1 MANRAALVLAG
12 GKARRFQSGAD
23 NWEDKAVALLEGKP
37 LLVHVIQGVNSVVD
51 EVLVCVNDPERG
63 YRYRRIL
70 EAYGIPN
77 AKIVVDSVEVPMKG
91 PNLAIMSGLKATQAD
106 QCVTVPCD
114 MPYLNPKVAA
124 YLLDQ
129 ATDAEVTVPMW
140 PNGNLE
146 TLLMALQ
153 RVPTLEITQ
162 TLLTL
167 KRPRADDIPRA
178 ASKTHLIS
186 PLKEIRNLDPQL
198 QSFININ
205 SKKELKTLPTRSI
218 QGPATQDIQ
227 LTPGTPA
234 SDDLKRLRYAAQ
246 MMEECNFG
254 VAKELFGACAADFEG
269 RGRFFWAG
277 VAEEQRGEALS
288 KMQIEGKN
296 LKVEAAF
303 FAASKI
309 YRQEAKL
316 YSDCGVSHLE
326 GRALADKVWCDTWT
340 QGKTGQIR
348 RWTHKS
354 EN

>member
-1 MANRAALVLAG
+1 MVSRAALVLAG

-37 LLVHVIQGVNSVVD
+37 LLVHVIEGVNSVAD

-70 EAYGIPN
+70 DAYGYPHT
-77 AKIVVDSVEVPMKG
+77 KIVVDAADSPVKG

-106 QCVTVPCD
+106 QCLTVPCD
-114 MPYLNPKVAA
+114 MPYLKPKVAA

-129 ATDAEVTVPMW
+129 VADAEVAVPMW

-153 RVPTLEITQ
+153 RVAVLEITQ
-162 TLLTL
+162 TLLAL

-178 ASKTHLIS
+178 VAKARLIS
-186 PLKEIRNLDPQL
+186 PLKEIQTLDPQL

-205 SKKELKTLPTRSI
+205 SKKDLKTLPTRSTK
-218 QGPATQDIQ
+218 GPNTQDIQ
-227 LTPGTPA
+227 LTLGTPNP
-234 SDDLKRLRYAAQ
+234 DDLKRLRYAAQ

-254 VAKELFGACAADFEG
+254 QAKELFGVCAADFEG
-269 RGRFFWAG
+269 CNRFFWAG
-277 VAEEQRGEALS
+277 VAEEHRGEALS
-288 KMQIEGKN
+288 KMLIEGKN
-296 LKVEAAF
+296 LKVEAALL
-303 FAASKI
+303 AASKN

-316 YSDCGVSHLE
+316 YSDYGVSHLE
-326 GRALADKVWCDTWT
+326 GRSLADKVWCETWT
-340 QGKTGQIR
+340 MGKTGQIR